1 MADTDLHRTI
11 REQIADR
18 IRGEVVNGRLARGE
32 PLREQALAERFG
44 VSRGPIRDALLQ
56 LTHEGLLMAR
66 PNCGVKVSEAASPA
80 VQELIIRL
88 RREIEFLAADL
99 LLRVPAE
106 SNVRP
111 VAEALE
117 PLRLA
122 CDEGR
127 TEDVPELDMALHR
140 ALVEASGEA
149 DLVALWVP
157 ITARMMLRY
166 SRHANLS
173 ECYAEHLAILDA
185 LRSGSRDAV
194 RAALV
199 ANIR

>member
-1 MADTDLHRTI
+1 MSEPIVHRTI
-11 REQIADR
+11 RDQIADR
-18 IRGEVVNGRLARGE
+18 IRGEVVNGLLAPGE

-56 LTHEGLLMAR
+56 LTHEGLLVAR
-66 PNCGVKVSEAASPA
+66 PNCGVKVSEPGSLA
-80 VQELIIRL
+80 VQSLIIRL
-88 RREIEFLAADL
+88 RREIELLAADL
-99 LLRVPAE
+99 FLRVPREAGMADVE
-106 SNVRP
+106 R
-111 VAEALE
+111 ALEAL
-117 PLRLA
+117 RKA

-127 TEDVPELDMALHR
+127 ADDIAQLDMVFHR
-140 ALVEASGEA
+140 ALVEACGEE

-166 SRHANLS
+166 SRHTALA
-173 ECYAEHLAILDA
+173 ECAAEHQAIFDA

-194 RAALV
+194 HAALV